1 MQNMSL
7 VITNTTKEKLPN
19 HPFKKMAERVLGKK
33 YDLSLTII
41 DRAEIKLLNFRYRS
55 KNSPT
60 DILSF
65 PINKNTGEI
74 FLCLSEA
81 KKEAVK
87 FNRTF
92 DNFVAFLFIHGLMHL
107 KGFDHSSTM
116 ESNEQKFRK
125 EFRI

>member
-1 MQNMSL
+1 MSL
-7 VITNTTKEKLPN
+7 TITNTTKEKLPN
-19 HPFKKMAERVLGKK
+19 HPFEKMAERVLGKK

-41 DRAEIKLLNFRYRS
+41 DKKEIERLNATYRD
-55 KNSPT
+55 KNKPT

-65 PINKNTGEI
+65 PLSENAGEI
-74 FLCLSEA
+74 FLCLSET

-92 DNFVAFLFIHGLMHL
+92 DNFVAFLVIHGLMHL

-116 ESNEQKFRK
+116 ESNEQTIRH
-125 EFRI
+125 EFDI